1 MWNAENQLRGHVN
14 TVVQILDTIAEEAA
28 RAERTDSQL
37 LDLFVSSRDE
47 TAFATVVRRHGPM
60 VLGVCRRVLGNP
72 TDAEDAFQAA
82 FLVLARRATAI
93 DTRRPL
99 AQWLYGVAYNTARKL
114 RQANARRAARIR
126 PLTDVPEPH
135 VYPPDEHNER
145 LAVLDDE
152 LSRLPERYRAL
163 IVLCDLEGHTR
174 KEAAQRLAC
183 PEGTVAGRLARA
195 REMLAARL
203 TARVGAPA
211 AAVFL
216 AALADRT
223 ASAASP
229 AMVTNT
235 VRAVAIDNLVRAT
248 ARGLIS
254 RRAADTTEGVLRAMF
269 LKNVRTVASSV
280 LCCGLALASAV
291 GLFHF
296 TSANAQ
302 PTPAPKSP
310 LNPFATTNPPPL
322 PPVVSGPKVLTVIP
336 LRELDCTETAAT
348 LTKLFDARTTTITPI
363 PEDKALLV
371 YADAKTTKQVETAL
385 AKLGEPGAR
394 KTSVFRLD
402 KKADCVETA
411 KTLNEAFG
419 KSRATIVPVPN
430 DHVLLVYA
438 TEPDTQTVQKLL
450 AKVLAVEPSAG
461 AESTTR
467 VLTLK
472 NRKAEEVA
480 SVIQTLVAPRRLQV
494 IALPAQNQIILV
506 GPPDA
511 LETAIQLAT
520 EMEKLADKLPPV
532 CPDTPSRPE
541 PGVDPHMVLPA
552 KMFSFNVK
560 DVPWSEVFD
569 AYSKFSGLA
578 LVTAVKPTGTYT
590 CTPGDRK
597 FTLNEITDLINEGL
611 MQQKLILVR
620 GKFTFFIHPADEKL
634 DAKMIHQIELN
645 DLGNYGRTEFVQTTI
660 PLRALDAADVKD
672 EIRKLLTPFG
682 VIVFAKGDRIII
694 CDTAGNVA
702 RIAKTLGDIEKAT
715 LNAKPN
721 PFGAPGG
728 TGPRKA
734 PANSPGFDPR
744 GGAQPSIDP
753 RTVSPESKPLT
764 FKFKDTPWPEVL
776 ATYAAVTGLRANISS
791 KPKGT
796 FTFTPPKTAQTYTLA
811 EITDLLNE
819 ALIPEGF
826 LIVRSWNS
834 FTLIPVD
841 EKVDPALARAVS
853 GAELEKCG
861 KTELVRVEVLVEWE
875 VNDKLLADLKKILG
889 PFGTITPSKDRLVV
903 QGIASQV
910 TKMVNALSQ
919 AKSKK

>member
-1 MWNAENQLRGHVN
+1 MWNAEKQLRGHVN
-14 TVVQILDTIAEEAA
+14 TVVQILDTIADEAA
-28 RAERTDSQL
+28 RTERTDGQL
-37 LDLFVSSRDE
+37 LDLFVRSRDE
-47 TAFATVVRRHGPM
+47 HAFATVVRRHGPM

-114 RQANARRAARIR
+114 RQSNTRRAARLS
-126 PLTDVPEPH
+126 PLAEAPEPH
-135 VYPPDEHNER
+135 APFPNEHNER
-145 LAVLDDE
+145 LAALDDE

-174 KEAAQRLAC
+174 KEVAHRLAC

-211 AAVFL
+211 AAVLL
-216 AALADRT
+216 AVLTDRT
-223 ASAASP
+223 SSAASL

-254 RRAADTTEGVLRAMF
+254 RRVADTTEGVLRAMF
-269 LKNVRTVASSV
+269 LKNVRTVASAV
-280 LCCGLALASAV
+280 LCCGLVLASAV
-291 GLFHF
+291 GLFHL

-302 PTPAPKSP
+302 PKPEPKAP
-310 LNPFATTNPPPL
+310 LNPFATTNLPPL
-322 PPVVSGPKVLTVIP
+322 PPVASEPKVLTVIP
-336 LRELDCTETAAT
+336 LRELDCTETAAM
-348 LTKLFDARTTTITPI
+348 LTKLFDARTTMIAPV

-371 YADAKTTKQVETAL
+371 YADAKTTKQVETVL
-385 AKLGEPGAR
+385 AKLGELGAR

-411 KTLNEAFG
+411 KTLAEAFG
-419 KSRATIVPVPN
+419 RSRVTIVPVPN

-450 AKVLAVEPSAG
+450 AKVLAVEPAAG

-480 SVIQTLVAPRRLQV
+480 SVIQALVAPRRLQV

-511 LETAIQLAT
+511 LETAIRLAT

-532 CPDTPSRPE
+532 RPDTPSRPD
-541 PGVDPHMVLPA
+541 PGVDPHMVLPNA

-560 DVPWSEVFD
+560 DVPWSEVLD

-578 LVTAVKPTGTYT
+578 LVTAVKPTGTFT

-611 MQQKLILVR
+611 MQQKMILVR
-620 GKFTFFIHPADEKL
+620 GKFTFFIHPADERL
-634 DAKMIHQIELN
+634 DAKMIHQIDLN
-645 DLGNYGRTEFVQTTI
+645 DLGEYGRTEFVQTTI
-660 PLRALDAADVKD
+660 PLRSLDATDVKD

-682 VIVFAKGDRIII
+682 VLVFAKGDRIIV

-728 TGPRKA
+728 AGPRKA
-734 PANSPGFDPR
+734 LPTRPDSTRVVGR
-744 GGAQPSIDP
+744 S
-753 RTVSPESKPLT
+753 TVSTRARFRPNQSRSHSNSK
-764 FKFKDTPWPEVL
+764 
-776 ATYAAVTGLRANISS
+776 
-791 KPKGT
+791 
-796 FTFTPPKTAQTYTLA
+796 TPPG
-811 EITDLLNE
+811 
-819 ALIPEGF
+819 P
-826 LIVRSWNS
+826 
-834 FTLIPVD
+834 
-841 EKVDPALARAVS
+841 
-853 GAELEKCG
+853 KCSPP
-861 KTELVRVEVLVEWE
+861 TR
-875 VNDKLLADLKKILG
+875 
-889 PFGTITPSKDRLVV
+889 P
-903 QGIASQV
+903 
-910 TKMVNALSQ
+910 
-919 AKSKK
+919 

>member
-1 MWNAENQLRGHVN
+1 MN
-14 TVVQILDTIAEEAA
+14 TVVQILDTIADEAA
-28 RAERTDSQL
+28 RAERTDGQL
-37 LDLFVSSRDE
+37 LDLFVRSRDE
-47 TAFATVVRRHGPM
+47 HAFATVVRRHGPM

-114 RQANARRAARIR
+114 RQSNTRRAARIS
-126 PLTDVPEPH
+126 PLAESPEPH
-135 VYPPDEHNER
+135 APLPAEHNEL
-145 LAVLDDE
+145 LAILDDE

-174 KEAAQRLAC
+174 KEVAHQLAC

-248 ARGLIS
+248 AKGLIS
-254 RRAADTTEGVLRAMF
+254 RRVADTTEGVLRAMF
-269 LKNVRTVASSV
+269 LKNVRTVASAA
-280 LCCGLALASAV
+280 LCCGLVLASAA

-302 PTPAPKSP
+302 PTPEPNSP
-310 LNPFATTNPPPL
+310 LNRFATTNPPPL

-348 LTKLFDARTTTITPI
+348 LTKLFDARTTTITPV

-371 YADAKTTKQVETAL
+371 YADTKTTKQVETAL

-438 TEPDTQTVQKLL
+438 TEPDTQTVQKLI

-511 LETAIQLAT
+511 LETAILLAT

-532 CPDTPSRPE
+532 RPDTPSRPD
-541 PGVDPHMVLPA
+541 PGVDPHMVLPT

-560 DVPWSEVFD
+560 DVAWSEVLD
-569 AYSKFSGLA
+569 TYSTLSGLS
-578 LVTAVKPTGTYT
+578 LVTTVKPTGKFT

-597 FTLNEITDLINEGL
+597 FTLTEITDLINEGL
-611 MQQKLILVR
+611 MQQKMILVR
-620 GKFTFFIHPADEKL
+620 GKFTFFIHPADERL
-634 DAKMIHQIELN
+634 DAKMIHQIDLN
-645 DLGNYGRTEFVQTTI
+645 DLGEYGRTEFVQTTI

-672 EIRKLLTPFG
+672 EIRRLLTPFG
-682 VIVFAKGDRIII
+682 VIVFAKGDRIIV

-715 LNAKPN
+715 LNAKP
-721 PFGAPGG
+721 FGTPGG
-728 TGPRKA
+728 ADPRKA

-796 FTFTPPKTAQTYTLA
+796 FTFTPPKTPQTYTLA

-834 FTLIPVD
+834 FTLISAD
-841 EKVDPALARAVS
+841 EKVDPLLVRIVTV
-853 GAELEKCG
+853 AELKTCG
-861 KTELVRVEVLVEWE
+861 KTELVRVNVPVERD
-875 VNDKLLADLKKILG
+875 VNDELIAELKKLIG
-889 PFGTITPSKDRLVV
+889 PFGTISLLKGQVAV
-903 QGIASQV
+903 QGIASHV
-910 TKMVNALSQ
+910 TKAVTVLHQ
-919 AKSKK
+919 LKTEK